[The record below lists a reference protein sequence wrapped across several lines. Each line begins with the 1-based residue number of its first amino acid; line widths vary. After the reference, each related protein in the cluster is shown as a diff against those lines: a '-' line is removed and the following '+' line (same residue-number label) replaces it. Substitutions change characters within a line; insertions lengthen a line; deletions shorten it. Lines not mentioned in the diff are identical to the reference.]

1 MIHFAARFDL
11 QEMLEKNE
19 KKKKKTFVVEE
30 SSVTFTTRWGVA
42 LQNGQEWAF
51 IAGILWK

>member
-19 KKKKKTFVVEE
+19 KKKKKKLL
-30 SSVTFTTRWGVA
+30 SSKKAV
-42 LQNGQEWAF
+42 
-51 IAGILWK
+51 